1 MADQNEIQ
9 SAVLSY
15 LGDKKQETTQS
26 LRVSF
31 DTALGVNP
39 DQEAGLRK
47 TASVLNIPVD
57 SARAHPE
64 EVRRQATMLTTNF
77 DQIADQYPNTARFLA
92 KQENANIAHDDVSN
106 MSNTEKV
113 LGALKDLKGDAI
125 AGAYS
130 ASRGAAGV
138 FRAGFE
144 LAAPL
149 LDPLAGTILPENPL
163 RRVAAGFEAL
173 GQSADAGAKANRP
186 KSEGIISSG
195 INSGIESLSQNLLA
209 LPLAFVPGGQS
220 AYLSSMVAPVAG
232 NAYSDAR
239 EKGISPTE
247 SAVYGAS
254 QGLIE
259 YATEKLPV
267 QYLIKDL
274 KVGSPFYKVIAHQMA
289 SEIPGEQ
296 IATILQDLNEWAV
309 INPNKHFSD
318 YIAERPSAAAQTLI
332 ATVVGVGGQVTLA
345 KGAQKLTD
353 QFTGQSD
360 QVRRAE
366 QSAELL
372 TQLNTLATASKL
384 RTRDTDSFQ
393 TFLQSALE
401 DGEVDHVYIEPQ
413 VLMQTLAQAGIKM
426 EDFAQTSPLVSA
438 QLQES
443 LATNTDL
450 SIPIT
455 EFATQ
460 LAGQTYSQQ
469 LIQHLKTDPQGMS
482 QVEAQ
487 EFIKT
492 HGENLKTEV
501 ERILG
506 ESSQSQE
513 FKASRD
519 RVYQLVLD
527 NLNETNRF
535 TQQKNEID
543 ATLISAR
550 TAVRAAQLGITPE
563 DLFNKHLLKVT
574 ADTATGDQVLQQ
586 PGQSAFGKKYEQF
599 KGKAAQA
606 VAQLKKAKS
615 GEAIGVLNHPEIG
628 PIDLIW
634 GEEGDAKNDYAGGYG
649 LAKILAKHPELEN
662 KLQDILDGMTVKTK
676 GKNRIILESE
686 DHKSAISLNWKGQE
700 KKWLLSAY
708 EKGERGASGTTI
720 YAAKD
725 SQEGDSLPNAPE
737 DIVDRILSDFNKS
750 SYNQSNPVFYSG
762 LAKAV
767 LAAKQATAPAKDWLP
782 IINSLP
788 GVKKEEI
795 EWSGIKDYLTIQGKE
810 KLTKEQVAQFINE
823 NGVQLSEVML
833 GETAAINYDSKYAIP
848 EVMSVLENDQGNA
861 EDGAALALVN
871 DYAAYQALNEQFPE
885 LFDEENE
892 DNWQDIVIDDIFP
905 NKEAYT
911 PTKYGKWT
919 LPGGSNYRE
928 LLITLP
934 PKTSGKSI
942 VSFKSSEDTENF
954 LTDMSMSGYEDLE
967 YGRVND
973 GDTVEFNAAIP
984 SNIIQIIR
992 NNDGDILAGKEEAGS
1007 TFGSSHWE
1015 QQNILAHI
1023 RFNDRTDSEGN
1034 KVLFVEEIQSD
1045 WHQAGRK
1052 SGYIQ
1057 EITPFRE
1064 AYEKAAQASHDYF
1077 KEMYVAHGVFGKDS
1091 EKLKELDKLSDGAK
1105 SLVMET
1111 LLKEMS
1117 PEETS
1122 QYEKL
1127 FNQTKDTLNAYTKAK
1142 RAAVPDAPLK
1152 DTKAWTALAVKRI
1165 TRYAAENGY
1174 DKVAFV
1180 NGEQS
1185 AERYDLSKQVDQVSV
1200 DKNKDGTYLV
1210 HAKVT
1215 GSTGAITNSAKTEN
1229 DLSEIIGK
1237 ELAQKV
1243 VNDFAGD
1250 ESKSKVTY
1258 EGVDLKVGGEGMIN
1272 YYNKIVPQVVN
1283 DVLKKVGGGKIESIQ
1298 VQTKDSLRGDQKFT
1312 YKPVANYPS
1321 MHTEEGVTY
1330 TVDDQDGNE
1339 VANGFATMDEARE
1352 WAKSHDPMLKTEQ
1365 PGFALTPEIRSA
1377 VMSGQTLF
1385 QAQRGQIAFGSDL
1398 SKSPSIITLLK
1409 SADLSTF
1416 LHESGHFFF
1425 ESDINLAADLNRTA
1439 VEMGASFLTEGERQ
1453 LMSDVSKMLEWHGLQ
1468 GSLND
1473 QLNQWYTLSPEEK
1486 RSYHERTAESFERYL
1501 FEGKAPSI
1509 ELQRIFQAFRAWLM
1523 NVYKSIEDFV
1533 ARNPEAG
1540 KLDDSIRQ
1548 VFDRMLASSEQIQLA
1563 EQGRSMMPL
1572 FESADQAGMTTE
1584 EFAAY
1589 HALDLDASMQAL
1601 SALEAKGLKDMQWLH
1616 NARGKIIK
1624 KLQKQ
1629 NVARRAEVMMDARRE
1644 VLSQPIYKAWTFLT
1658 NRMDKDQKIVPD
1670 ALPKSDKDTVTP
1682 EVDSMFTAIA
1692 KLGGLKRDEI
1702 DTLMGLDPKMKSPM
1716 PAFGKYVFKRNGGES
1731 LDFMGEILAN
1741 YGYLTVDEHGKFDTR
1756 ELEDKID
1763 AELRGDPQ
1771 YAVGVD
1777 PRLLGQEGR
1786 AGEGLNLEELGAGRL
1801 DFGELVGL
1809 PVPREQINQ
1818 LEAMKMVAING
1829 IHPDLVAEQ
1838 FGISS
1843 GDELVQSILSMPN
1856 PKEAIANLTDQMM
1869 LERYG
1874 DITSPQ
1880 ALEQAAD
1887 VAIHNE
1893 ARAKFVAT
1901 ELNAL
1906 NKATGKPKV
1915 LTSAAKEFAKNM
1927 IDRLIIR
1934 NLKPSPY
1941 AASEVRAAKAAEKA
1955 LKEGKLE
1962 QAAADKRNQ
1971 IINTYATKAVY
1982 DAQDE
1987 VEKGLRYLTKFDN
2000 EGTRKALD
2008 VDYLDQIDAILERF
2022 DLRKGT
2028 TLKNIDKRKSLAAW
2042 ITQQEELGIEVDLP
2056 SKVKAEAYRQSYKDM
2071 TVEELR
2077 GLIESVKQI
2086 EHLGRLKEK
2095 LLTAQDNRKFS
2106 EIINQMVQSVEESSN
2121 NRHIDNRTRDTLG
2134 NKAVRLFKGFFA
2146 AHRKTASLARELD
2159 GYKESGPMWE
2169 YLIRSMNQAGDHEAT
2184 MRADA
2189 THRLSALLE
2198 PILKG
2203 GKFGGKGQ
2211 YFPTLKES
2219 LNRGEQIVIALNMGN
2234 AGNQQRL
2241 LDGRGWQIEQ
2251 LTPVMKNLTAADWNF
2266 VQNIWD
2272 FFESYRPMI
2281 AEKERRVMG
2290 KEPNW
2295 VEPQRLTVTTKEGT
2309 QLDLNGGYFPIV
2321 YDPRESGRAEQFADA
2336 EAAKQMMR
2344 GAFNAATTRRSFTKD
2359 RAEEVTGRPLIL
2371 TWDALFRGVND
2382 VIHDL
2387 TWHEWVI
2394 DANRI
2399 IKNESLDNAIR
2410 TGFGADVIAQFKSAI
2425 TDIAKGDSPDM
2436 DAMSK
2441 VLTPLRSGAAV
2452 AGLGFNL
2459 MNSMLQPLGL
2469 TQSMVRIGTR
2479 WVGLG
2484 IVEWA
2489 KSPIGLVKQVHEKS
2503 EFMRNRAR
2511 TLNREVNE
2519 VQSIVQGKGE
2529 IREKL
2534 DALMFAPM
2542 QSLQLVADMPTWWG
2556 AYQKALADPALMDVE
2571 NGVDEATAIARAD
2584 QAVIDS
2590 QGGGQ
2595 IKDLAKVQRGG
2606 NLQKLFTVF
2615 YGYFSAAYNLGVDQ
2629 TKKTNFKS
2637 PVEVM
2642 ALAWDFLLLYSVP
2655 SVLASLLKDALMPSG
2670 AGDDDWEKIARK
2682 LASEQI
2688 SYLMG
2693 LMVGLREATGAVQY
2707 ITGTKMFDTAYGG
2720 PAGLRFFQELD
2731 KLGKQIGQG
2740 DLDRAL
2746 ARSVINVGGIALHL
2760 PSAQINRTV
2769 DGVIALSEG
2778 KTENPLAVLFGY
2790 SKQ

>member
-39 DQEAGLRK
+39 DQEADLRK

-92 KQENANIAHDDVSN
+92 KQENANIAHDDVNNLST
-106 MSNTEKV
+106 TEKV
-113 LGALKDLKGDAI
+113 VSALKDLKGDAI

-130 ASRGAAGV
+130 ASRGAAGI
-138 FRAGFE
+138 FKAGFE
-144 LAAPL
+144 LAAPV
-149 LDPLAGTILPENPL
+149 LDPLAGTVLPENPL
-163 RRVAAGFEAL
+163 RRVAAGFDYL
-173 GQSADAGAKANRP
+173 GKSADNYAKANRP
-186 KSEGIISSG
+186 QSEGIISSG

-209 LPLAFVPGGQS
+209 LPLAFLPGGQS

-232 NAYSDAR
+232 NAYADAR

-296 IATILQDLNEWAV
+296 IATVLQDLNDWAV
-309 INPNKHFSD
+309 LNPDKPFAD

-366 QSAELL
+366 YSAELL
-372 TQLNTLATASKL
+372 NQLNTLATASKL
-384 RTRDTDSFQ
+384 RARDTDSFQ

-401 DGEVDHVYIEPQ
+401 DGEVDHVYIEPK
-413 VLMQTLAQAGIKM
+413 VLQQTLEQAGIKM
-426 EDFAQTSPLVSA
+426 EDFAKTSPLVSA

-487 EFIKT
+487 EFIKN
-492 HGENLKTEV
+492 HGTTLKSEV

-506 ESSQSQE
+506 ESDQTAE

-519 RVYQLVLD
+519 RVYQMVLD
-527 NLNETNRF
+527 NLNEANRF

-543 ATLISAR
+543 ATLIATR
-550 TAVRAAQLGITPE
+550 TAVRAAQLNITPE
-563 DLFNKHLLKVT
+563 ELFNKHLLKVT
-574 ADTATGDQVLQQ
+574 ADSVTGDNVLQQ
-586 PGQSAFGKKYEQF
+586 KGQGAFGQRFEQF
-599 KGKAAQA
+599 KGKPDEAIAH
-606 VAQLKKAKS
+606 LKEVKS
-615 GEAIGVLNHPEIG
+615 GEAIGALTHPELG

-634 GEEGDAKNDYAGGYG
+634 GEEGTGESNGYG
-649 LAKILAKHPELEN
+649 LAKLMKWHPEVVNDLPN
-662 KLQDILDGMTVKTK
+662 IVAGMKVIKK
-676 GKNRIILESE
+676 GNNRVLLES
-686 DHKSAISLNWKGQE
+686 DNHKGVISLNWHGATRQ
-700 KKWLLSAY
+700 WLLTSY
-708 EKGERGASGTTI
+708 EKRGATSTTI
-720 YAAKD
+720 DTTGSKV
-725 SQEGDSLPNAPE
+725 EGDTARSNNASE

-750 SYNQSNPVFYSG
+750 SYNQSESNNLVAIHNMDADNVRYVSSLGGIPAPSIGITNVDSQFKGFGSISLIGHKGLIDPANGVPVFSADAYSARFPRPIWKKVSTKAAEKLDDEVRSAYKLVDDKSFSNLWDELVNHPDRDKALYTFSNSSG
-762 LAKAV
+762 ARVAYLESKGESYTAPMVGKHIEFKWSNDPAFVEVFNRVAPKIDEMSYQDRDNSPEMKELKEAASQAVDRFIKNDKTYSEYVKELGAEYTRKMLTNTFGISGEWISGDSSIPLVVREKLAKDIKNKDQEEIDTRKAREELLKLVPEDDEGFIKFAKEKVADLFADPKIKVGNKQVDMTLDNIVDAMTSSSKVKGKENTMTFGGGKLSAAMSKQFQTLDEIKANRDKIVSSEKEKESIAELDKVLDDYRTLAIEFYGETNWRGEIDTWNGLDAAMKV
-767 LAAKQATAPAKDWLP
+767 LADAHKRGGGEKSIQAALRSNGFKDVSASVVSKARDAILAMRSATTDYFEAKPQRA
-782 IINSLP
+782 
-788 GVKKEEI
+788 
-795 EWSGIKDYLTIQGKE
+795 
-810 KLTKEQVAQFINE
+810 
-823 NGVQLSEVML
+823 VML
-833 GETAAINYDSKYAIP
+833 DEFR
-848 EVMSVLENDQGNA
+848 
-861 EDGAALALVN
+861 GAAV
-871 DYAAYQALNEQFPE
+871 P
-885 LFDEENE
+885 
-892 DNWQDIVIDDIFP
+892 
-905 NKEAYT
+905 
-911 PTKYGKWT
+911 
-919 LPGGSNYRE
+919 
-928 LLITLP
+928 
-934 PKTSGKSI
+934 
-942 VSFKSSEDTENF
+942 EDTPQDV
-954 LTDMSMSGYEDLE
+954 L
-967 YGRVND
+967 
-973 GDTVEFNAAIP
+973 
-984 SNIIQIIR
+984 
-992 NNDGDILAGKEEAGS
+992 DILKGAGLEVRTYKGED
-1007 TFGSSHWE
+1007 
-1015 QQNILAHI
+1015 QQKVVAADLA
-1023 RFNDRTDSEGN
+1023 
-1034 KVLFVEEIQSD
+1034 
-1045 WHQAGRK
+1045 
-1052 SGYIQ
+1052 
-1057 EITPFRE
+1057 
-1064 AYEKAAQASHDYF
+1064 
-1077 KEMYVAHGVFGKDS
+1077 
-1091 EKLKELDKLSDGAK
+1091 KELDA
-1105 SLVMET
+1105 
-1111 LLKEMS
+1111 
-1117 PEETS
+1117 
-1122 QYEKL
+1122 
-1127 FNQTKDTLNAYTKAK
+1127 
-1142 RAAVPDAPLK
+1142 
-1152 DTKAWTALAVKRI
+1152 
-1165 TRYAAENGY
+1165 
-1174 DKVAFV
+1174 
-1180 NGEQS
+1180 
-1185 AERYDLSKQVDQVSV
+1185 
-1200 DKNKDGTYLV
+1200 GT
-1210 HAKVT
+1210 
-1215 GSTGAITNSAKTEN
+1215 
-1229 DLSEIIGK
+1229 
-1237 ELAQKV
+1237 
-1243 VNDFAGD
+1243 GD
-1250 ESKSKVTY
+1250 V
-1258 EGVDLKVGGEGMIN
+1258 
-1272 YYNKIVPQVVN
+1272 
-1283 DVLKKVGGGKIESIQ
+1283 
-1298 VQTKDSLRGDQKFT
+1298 
-1312 YKPVANYPS
+1312 
-1321 MHTEEGVTY
+1321 
-1330 TVDDQDGNE
+1330 
-1339 VANGFATMDEARE
+1339 
-1352 WAKSHDPMLKTEQ
+1352 
-1365 PGFALTPEIRSA
+1365 
-1377 VMSGQTLF
+1377 LF
-1385 QAQRGQIAFGSDL
+1385 QAQRGQIAFGSDI

-1439 VEMGASFLTEGERQ
+1439 VEMGSSFLTEGERQ
-1453 LMSDVSKMLEWHGLQ
+1453 LMADVSKMLEWHGLQ
-1468 GSLND
+1468 GTLND

-1486 RSYHERTAESFERYL
+1486 RAYHERTAESFERYL

-1589 HALDLDASMQAL
+1589 HALDLDASMEAL
-1601 SALEAKGLKDMQWLH
+1601 SALEAKGLRDMQWLH
-1616 NARGKIIK
+1616 NARSKIIK

-1644 VLSQPIYKAWTFLT
+1644 VLSQPIYRAWTFLT

-1670 ALPKSDKDTVTP
+1670 ALPKSDKDSVTP

-1702 DTLMGLDPKMKSPM
+1702 DALMGLDPKMKSPM

-1763 AELRGDPQ
+1763 AELRGEPQ
-1771 YAVGVD
+1771 YAIGVD

-1818 LEAMKMVAING
+1818 LEAMKMVAMNG

-1843 GDELVQSILSMPN
+1843 GDELVKSLLSLPN

-1874 DITSPQ
+1874 DITSPES
-1880 ALEQAAD
+1880 LEKAAD

-1934 NLKPSPY
+1934 NLKPAPY

-1982 DAQDE
+1982 DAQEE
-1987 VEKGLRYLTKFDN
+1987 VEKGLRYLSKFDN

-2095 LLTAQDNRKFS
+2095 LLTAQDNRRFTD
-2106 EIINQMVQSVEESSN
+2106 IINQMVQSIDENAN
-2121 NRHIDNRTRDTLG
+2121 NRQIDNRTRDTIG

-2146 AHRKTASLARELD
+2146 AHRKTASLARDLD
-2159 GYKESGPMWE
+2159 GYNEKGPMWE
-2169 YLIRSMNQAGDHEAT
+2169 YLIRSMNKAGDHEAT

-2251 LTPVMKNLTAADWNF
+2251 LVPVMKNLTAADWNF

-2309 QLDLNGGYFPIV
+2309 QLDLRGGYFPIV
-2321 YDPRESGRAEQFADA
+2321 YDPRESGRAEQFDDA

-2399 IKNESLDNAIR
+2399 IKNESLDHAIR

-2479 WVGLG
+2479 WVALG
-2484 IVEWA
+2484 VAEWA

-2542 QSLQLVADMPTWWG
+2542 QSLQLVADIPTWWG
-2556 AYQKALADPALMDVE
+2556 AYQKALADPALMDAE
-2571 NGVDEATAIARAD
+2571 NGVDEQTAIARAD

-2670 AGDDDWEKIARK
+2670 AGDDDWETIARK

-2740 DLDRAL
+2740 ELDRAL
-2746 ARSVINVGGIALHL
+2746 ARSLVNVGGIALHL

-2790 SKQ
+2790 QKQ

>member
-149 LDPLAGTILPENPL
+149 LDPLTGTILPENPL

-309 INPNKHFSD
+309 INPNKPFSD

-353 QFTGQSD
+353 QFSGQSD

-384 RTRDTDSFQ
+384 RARDTDSFQ

-413 VLMQTLAQAGIKM
+413 VLMQTLEQAGIKM

-482 QVEAQ
+482 QIEAQ

-574 ADTATGDQVLQQ
+574 ADTVTGDQVLQQ
-586 PGQSAFGKKYEQF
+586 PGKSPFGQKFEQF

-606 VAQLKKAKS
+606 VAKLKQAKS
-615 GEAIGVLNHPEIG
+615 GEAIGALNHPEIG

-662 KLQDILDGMTVKTK
+662 KLQDILDSMTVKTK
-676 GKNRIILESE
+676 GKNRIILESK

-708 EKGERGASGTTI
+708 EKGEWGASGTTI

-725 SQEGDSLPNAPE
+725 SQEGGSLPNAPE
-737 DIVDRILSDFNKS
+737 DIVDRILSNFNKS
-750 SYNQSNPVFYSG
+750 SYNQGENNKNLVAIHNMDADNVRYVSGLGGIPAPSIGITDVDSQFTGFGGISLIGHKGLIDPANGVPVFSADAYSARFPRPIWKKVSTKVAEKLNDEMRSAYKLVDDKSFSNLWDELVNHPDRDKALYTFSNSNG
-762 LAKAV
+762 ARVAYLESKGESYTAPMKGKHIEFKWSNDPAFVEVFKRVEPKIDEMSYQDRDNSPEMKELKEAAIKAVDNFIQNDKNYSEYSKELGSEYTKKMLTNTFGISGEWISSDASIPLVVREKLAKDIKNSGQEEIDTSKAREELLKLVPEDDEGFIKYAKEKVADIFADPKIKVGNKQVDMTLDNIVEAMTSSSKVKGKENTMTFGGGKLSAAMSKQFQTLDEIKANRDKIVSSEKEKESIAETDKVLDDYRTLAVEFYGETNWRGEIDTWNGLDAAMKV
-767 LAAKQATAPAKDWLP
+767 LADAHKRGGGEKSIQAALRSNGFKDASASVVSKARGAILAMRAATTDYFEAKPQRA
-782 IINSLP
+782 
-788 GVKKEEI
+788 
-795 EWSGIKDYLTIQGKE
+795 
-810 KLTKEQVAQFINE
+810 
-823 NGVQLSEVML
+823 VML
-833 GETAAINYDSKYAIP
+833 
-848 EVMSVLENDQGNA
+848 
-861 EDGAALALVN
+861 
-871 DYAAYQALNEQFPE
+871 
-885 LFDEENE
+885 DE
-892 DNWQDIVIDDIFP
+892 
-905 NKEAYT
+905 
-911 PTKYGKWT
+911 
-919 LPGGSNYRE
+919 
-928 LLITLP
+928 
-934 PKTSGKSI
+934 
-942 VSFKSSEDTENF
+942 
-954 LTDMSMSGYEDLE
+954 
-967 YGRVND
+967 
-973 GDTVEFNAAIP
+973 
-984 SNIIQIIR
+984 
-992 NNDGDILAGKEEAGS
+992 
-1007 TFGSSHWE
+1007 
-1015 QQNILAHI
+1015 
-1023 RFNDRTDSEGN
+1023 
-1034 KVLFVEEIQSD
+1034 
-1045 WHQAGRK
+1045 
-1052 SGYIQ
+1052 
-1057 EITPFRE
+1057 FR
-1064 AYEKAAQASHDYF
+1064 
-1077 KEMYVAHGVFGKDS
+1077 G
-1091 EKLKELDKLSDGAK
+1091 
-1105 SLVMET
+1105 
-1111 LLKEMS
+1111 
-1117 PEETS
+1117 
-1122 QYEKL
+1122 
-1127 FNQTKDTLNAYTKAK
+1127 
-1142 RAAVPDAPLK
+1142 AAVPEDTPKDVIDILK
-1152 DTKAWTALAVKRI
+1152 GAGLEVRTYK
-1165 TRYAAENGY
+1165 
-1174 DKVAFV
+1174 
-1180 NGEQS
+1180 GE
-1185 AERYDLSKQVDQVSV
+1185 DQ
-1200 DKNKDGTYLV
+1200 
-1210 HAKVT
+1210 
-1215 GSTGAITNSAKTEN
+1215 
-1229 DLSEIIGK
+1229 
-1237 ELAQKV
+1237 QKV
-1243 VNDFAGD
+1243 VAAQLA
-1250 ESKSKVTY
+1250 K
-1258 EGVDLKVGGEGMIN
+1258 DL
-1272 YYNKIVPQVVN
+1272 
-1283 DVLKKVGGGKIESIQ
+1283 D
-1298 VQTKDSLRGDQKFT
+1298 QT
-1312 YKPVANYPS
+1312 
-1321 MHTEEGVTY
+1321 
-1330 TVDDQDGNE
+1330 DGN
-1339 VANGFATMDEARE
+1339 V
-1352 WAKSHDPMLKTEQ
+1352 
-1365 PGFALTPEIRSA
+1365 
-1377 VMSGQTLF
+1377 LF

-1584 EFAAY
+1584 EFSAY

-1716 PAFGKYVFKRNGGES
+1716 PAFGKYVFKRSGGES

-1786 AGEGLNLEELGAGRL
+1786 AGEGLNLEELGSGRL

-1874 DITSPQ
+1874 DITSPE
-1880 ALEQAAD
+1880 ALQQAAD

-2121 NRHIDNRTRDTLG
+2121 NRHIDNRTRDTIG

-2399 IKNESLDNAIR
+2399 IKNESLDSAIR

-2556 AYQKALADPALMDVE
+2556 AYQKALADPALMDAE

>member
-57 SARAHPE
+57 AAREHPE
-64 EVRRQATMLTTNF
+64 EVRRQATMLTTDF
-77 DQIADQYPNTARFLA
+77 DNIANQYPNTARFLA
-92 KQENANIAHDDVSN
+92 KQENANIAHDDVPN

-113 LGALKDLKGDAI
+113 LGALNDLKGDAI

-130 ASRGAAGV
+130 ASRGAAGI

-144 LAAPL
+144 LAAPV
-149 LDPLAGTILPENPL
+149 LDPLTGTILPENPL
-163 RRVAAGFEAL
+163 RRVAAGFDAL

-309 INPNKHFSD
+309 INPDKPFSD

-366 QSAELL
+366 YSADLL
-372 TQLNTLATASKL
+372 NQLNTLATASKL

-413 VLMQTLAQAGIKM
+413 VLMQTLEQAGIKM

-482 QVEAQ
+482 QIEAQ

-574 ADTATGDQVLQQ
+574 ADTVAGDQVLQQ

-606 VAQLKKAKS
+606 VAHLKQAKS
-615 GEAIGVLNHPEIG
+615 GEAIGALNHPEIG

-676 GKNRIILESE
+676 GKNRIILESK

-823 NGVQLSEVML
+823 NGVQLNEKLLGDSRSE
-833 GETAAINYDSKYAIP
+833 GERAQAAIAQYAESRGYTFDDRGP
-848 EVMSVLENDQGNA
+848 
-861 EDGAALALVN
+861 DGYSYL
-871 DYAAYQALNEQFPE
+871 
-885 LFDEENE
+885 
-892 DNWQDIVIDDIFP
+892 IDDETGDTIAEGEAQHIAMDLGLRLE
-905 NKEAYT
+905 KEGI
-911 PTKYGKWT
+911 TKYGKWT
-919 LPGGSNYRE
+919 LPGGENYKE

-934 PKTSGKSI
+934 EQGGVTYTNENVTAIEPQKALTLEEEAEYKSLMSKDI
-942 VSFKSSEDTENF
+942 FEM
-954 LTDMSMSGYEDLE
+954 TDAEVKRMGDLGSI
-967 YGRVND
+967 YTKIASDPDRFWY
-973 GDTVEFNAAIP
+973 FNAPEQVFQIP
-984 SNIIQIIR
+984 KSKYKTEAEAKAYILREKQPEADPKSNY
-992 NNDGDILAGKEEAGS
+992 K
-1007 TFGSSHWE
+1007 SSHWDDL
-1015 QQNILAHI
+1015 NVLAHI

-1052 SGYIQ
+1052 KGYRGDMSID
-1057 EITPFRE
+1057 
-1064 AYEKAAQASHDYF
+1064 QARQ
-1077 KEMYVAHGVFGKDS
+1077 KM
-1091 EKLKELDKLSDGAK
+1091 LDNGY
-1105 SLVMET
+1105 
-1111 LLKEMS
+1111 S
-1117 PEETS
+1117 PESVANSSDEDIVKMMT
-1122 QYEKL
+1122 QYG
-1127 FNQTKDTLNAYTKAK
+1127 
-1142 RAAVPDAPLK
+1142 VPNAPLK

-1174 DKVAFV
+1174 DNVAFV
-1180 NGEQS
+1180 NGEQ
-1185 AERYDLSKQVDQVSV
+1185 AADRFDLSKQINSLDIERDVDPSGAVKNFKLTAYDQDANQVI
-1200 DKNKDGTYLV
+1200 NKTLFNL
-1210 HAKVT
+1210 
-1215 GSTGAITNSAKTEN
+1215 I
-1229 DLSEIIGK
+1229 DLEDHVGK
-1237 ELAQKV
+1237 SLAEKIKD
-1243 VNDFAGD
+1243 DFANNREHFHSYSGL
-1250 ESKSKVTY
+1250 
-1258 EGVDLKVGGEGMIN
+1258 DLKVGGEGMEGF
-1272 YYNKIVPQVVN
+1272 YDKILPKVVN
-1283 DVLKKVGGGKIESIQ
+1283 DVLKKVGGGKIEPIQ
-1298 VQTKDSLRGDQKFT
+1298 VQTKDSLRGDQQFT
-1312 YKPVANYPS
+1312 YMPVTSLPS
-1321 MHTEEGVTY
+1321 AYTEDGATY
-1330 TVDDQDGNE
+1330 SVQDQDGNE
-1339 VANGFATMDEARE
+1339 VATGFKDADEARN
-1352 WAKSHDPMLKTEQ
+1352 WAKAHDPMLQ
-1365 PGFALTPEIRSA
+1365 SDQLGFTLTPEIREA

-1453 LMSDVSKMLEWHGLQ
+1453 LMNDVSKMLEWHGLQ

-1809 PVPREQINQ
+1809 PLPREQINQ

-1874 DITSPQ
+1874 DITSPE
-1880 ALEQAAD
+1880 ALQQAAD

-1906 NKATGKPKV
+1906 NKVTGKPKV

-2121 NRHIDNRTRDTLG
+2121 NRHIDNRTRDTIG

-2251 LTPVMKNLTAADWNF
+2251 LTPVMKSLTAADWNF

-2309 QLDLNGGYFPIV
+2309 QLDLKGGYFPIV

-2556 AYQKALADPALMDVE
+2556 AYQKALADPALMDAE

>member
-57 SARAHPE
+57 AARAHPE
-64 EVRRQATMLTTNF
+64 EVRRQATMLTTDF
-77 DQIADQYPNTARFLA
+77 DNIANQYPNTARFLA
-92 KQENANIAHDDVSN
+92 KQENANIAHDDVPN

-113 LGALKDLKGDAI
+113 LGALNDLKGDAI

-130 ASRGAAGV
+130 ASRGAAGI

-144 LAAPL
+144 LAAPV

-163 RRVAAGFEAL
+163 RRVAAGFEEL

-309 INPNKHFSD
+309 INPNKPFSD

-366 QSAELL
+366 HSAELL

-384 RTRDTDSFQ
+384 RARDTDSFQ

-413 VLMQTLAQAGIKM
+413 VLMQTLEQAGIKM
-426 EDFAQTSPLVSA
+426 EDFAKTSPLVSS

-492 HGENLKTEV
+492 HGENLKNEV

-574 ADTATGDQVLQQ
+574 ADTVAGDQVLQQ

-606 VAQLKKAKS
+606 VAHLKQAKS
-615 GEAIGVLNHPEIG
+615 GEAIGALNHPEIG

-662 KLQDILDGMTVKTK
+662 KLQDILDGMTVKNK
-676 GKNRIILESE
+676 GKNRIILESK

-823 NGVQLSEVML
+823 NGVQLNEKLLGDSRSES
-833 GETAAINYDSKYAIP
+833 ERAQAAIAQYAESRGYTFDDRGP
-848 EVMSVLENDQGNA
+848 EGYSYL
-861 EDGAALALVN
+861 
-871 DYAAYQALNEQFPE
+871 
-885 LFDEENE
+885 
-892 DNWQDIVIDDIFP
+892 IDDETGDTIAEGEAQHIAMDLGLRLE
-905 NKEAYT
+905 KEGI
-911 PTKYGKWT
+911 TKYGKWT
-919 LPGGSNYRE
+919 LPGGENYKE

-934 PKTSGKSI
+934 EQGGVTYTNENVTAIEPQKALTSEEEAEYKTLMSKDIFEMTDAEVKRMGDLGSI
-942 VSFKSSEDTENF
+942 YTKIASDPDRFW
-954 LTDMSMSGYEDLE
+954 Y
-967 YGRVND
+967 
-973 GDTVEFNAAIP
+973 FNAPEQVFQIP
-984 SNIIQIIR
+984 KSKYKTEAEAKAYILREKQPEADPKSNY
-992 NNDGDILAGKEEAGS
+992 K
-1007 TFGSSHWE
+1007 SSHWDDL
-1015 QQNILAHI
+1015 NVLAHI

-1052 SGYIQ
+1052 KGYRGDMSI
-1057 EITPFRE
+1057 E
-1064 AYEKAAQASHDYF
+1064 QARQ
-1077 KEMYVAHGVFGKDS
+1077 KM
-1091 EKLKELDKLSDGAK
+1091 LDNGY
-1105 SLVMET
+1105 
-1111 LLKEMS
+1111 S
-1117 PEETS
+1117 PESVANSSDEDIVKMMT
-1122 QYEKL
+1122 QYG
-1127 FNQTKDTLNAYTKAK
+1127 
-1142 RAAVPDAPLK
+1142 VPNAPLK

-1180 NGEQS
+1180 NGEQ
-1185 AERYDLSKQVDQVSV
+1185 AADRFDLSKEINNLDIERDVDDSGAVKSFKLTAYDQEANQVI
-1200 DKNKDGTYLV
+1200 NKTLFNL
-1210 HAKVT
+1210 
-1215 GSTGAITNSAKTEN
+1215 I
-1229 DLSEIIGK
+1229 DLEDHVGK
-1237 ELAQKV
+1237 DLASKIKD
-1243 VNDFAGD
+1243 DFANNREHFHSYSGL
-1250 ESKSKVTY
+1250 
-1258 EGVDLKVGGEGMIN
+1258 DLKVGGEGMEGF
-1272 YYNKIVPQVVN
+1272 YDKILPKVVN
-1283 DVLKKVGGGKIESIQ
+1283 DVLKKVGGGKIEPIEI
-1298 VQTKDSLRGDQKFT
+1298 G
-1312 YKPVANYPS
+1312 
-1321 MHTEEGVTY
+1321 TEKKVTY
-1330 TVDDQDGNE
+1330 DQIQAAEKRRD
-1339 VANGFATMDEARE
+1339 FDEAGRLTHIME
-1352 WAKSHDPMLKTEQ
+1352 RQELGNGDESIRGEMESLTQ
-1365 PGFALTPEIRSA
+1365 PGFVLTPEIRSA

-1425 ESDINLAADLNRTA
+1425 ESDINLAAELNRTA
-1439 VEMGASFLTEGERQ
+1439 VEMGTSFLTEGERQ
-1453 LMSDVSKMLEWHGLQ
+1453 LMGDVSKMLEWHGLQ

-1644 VLSQPIYKAWTFLT
+1644 VLSQPIYKAWTFLS

-1874 DITSPQ
+1874 DITSPE
-1880 ALEQAAD
+1880 ALQQAAD

-2121 NRHIDNRTRDTLG
+2121 NRQIDNRTRDTLG

-2281 AEKERRVMG
+2281 ADKERRVMG

-2556 AYQKALADPALMDVE
+2556 AYQKALADPALMDAE

>member
-47 TASVLNIPVD
+47 TASILNIPVD
-57 SARAHPE
+57 AARAHPE
-64 EVRRQATMLTTNF
+64 DVRRQATMLTTNF

-92 KQENANIAHDDVSN
+92 KQENANIAHDDVPN

-113 LGALKDLKGDAI
+113 LGALKDLKGNAI

-130 ASRGAAGV
+130 ASRGAAGI

-144 LAAPL
+144 LAAPV

-309 INPNKHFSD
+309 INPNKPFAD

-506 ESSQSQE
+506 DSSQSQE

-574 ADTATGDQVLQQ
+574 ADTVAGDQVLQQ

-606 VAQLKKAKS
+606 VAHLKQAKS
-615 GEAIGVLNHPEIG
+615 GEAIGALNHPDIG

-634 GEEGDAKNDYAGGYG
+634 GEEGDAQNDYAGGYG

-662 KLQDILDGMTVKTK
+662 KLQDILDGMTIKNK
-676 GKNRIILESE
+676 GKNRIILESK

-725 SQEGDSLPNAPE
+725 SQEGGSLPNAPE

-823 NGVQLSEVML
+823 NGVQLNEKLLGDSRSE
-833 GETAAINYDSKYAIP
+833 GERAQAAIAQYAESRGYTFDDRGP
-848 EVMSVLENDQGNA
+848 
-861 EDGAALALVN
+861 DGYSYL
-871 DYAAYQALNEQFPE
+871 
-885 LFDEENE
+885 
-892 DNWQDIVIDDIFP
+892 IDDETGDTIAEGEAQHIAMDLGLRLE
-905 NKEAYT
+905 KEGI
-911 PTKYGKWT
+911 TKYGKWT
-919 LPGGSNYRE
+919 LPGGENYKE

-934 PKTSGKSI
+934 EQGGVTYTNENVTAIEPQKALTPEEEAEYKTLMSKDIFEMTDAEVKRMGDLGSI
-942 VSFKSSEDTENF
+942 YTKIASDPDRFW
-954 LTDMSMSGYEDLE
+954 Y
-967 YGRVND
+967 
-973 GDTVEFNAAIP
+973 FNAPEQVFQIP
-984 SNIIQIIR
+984 KSKYKTEAEAKAYILREKQPEADPKSNY
-992 NNDGDILAGKEEAGS
+992 K
-1007 TFGSSHWE
+1007 SSHWDDL
-1015 QQNILAHI
+1015 NVLAHI

-1052 SGYIQ
+1052 KGYRGGSVELDAKYKWDESAQTTLNIAEDHQAWIAKDGSGNIVGYYISK
-1057 EITPFRE
+1057 E
-1064 AYEKAAQASHDYF
+1064 AAQEALSNRASS
-1077 KEMYVAHGVFGKDS
+1077 GS
-1091 EKLKELDKLSDGAK
+1091 
-1105 SLVMET
+1105 
-1111 LLKEMS
+1111 
-1117 PEETS
+1117 
-1122 QYEKL
+1122 
-1127 FNQTKDTLNAYTKAK
+1127 
-1142 RAAVPDAPLK
+1142 VPNAPLK
-1152 DTKAWTALAVKRI
+1152 DTKAWAALAIKRI
-1165 TRYAAENGY
+1165 TRYAAEHGY

-1180 NGEQS
+1180 NGEQ
-1185 AERYDLSKQVDQVSV
+1185 AADRFDLSKQINSLDIERDVDPSGAVKNFKLTAYDQEANQVI
-1200 DKNKDGTYLV
+1200 NKTLFNL
-1210 HAKVT
+1210 
-1215 GSTGAITNSAKTEN
+1215 I
-1229 DLSEIIGK
+1229 DLEDHVGK
-1237 ELAQKV
+1237 SLAEKIKD
-1243 VNDFAGD
+1243 DFANNREHFHSYSGL
-1250 ESKSKVTY
+1250 
-1258 EGVDLKVGGEGMIN
+1258 DLKVGGEGMEGF
-1272 YYNKIVPQVVN
+1272 YDKILPQVVN
-1283 DVLKKVGGGKIESIQ
+1283 DVLKKVGGGKIEPMEI
-1298 VQTKDSLRGDQKFT
+1298 G
-1312 YKPVANYPS
+1312 
-1321 MHTEEGVTY
+1321 TEKKVTY
-1330 TVDDQDGNE
+1330 DQIQEAEKRRD
-1339 VANGFATMDEARE
+1339 FDEAERLTHIME
-1352 WAKSHDPMLKTEQ
+1352 RQELGNGDESIRGEMESLTQ

-1874 DITSPQ
+1874 DITSPE

-1982 DAQDE
+1982 DAQEE

-2028 TLKNIDKRKSLAAW
+2028 TLKNIDKRKSLASW

-2121 NRHIDNRTRDTLG
+2121 NRHIDNRTRDTIG

-2452 AGLGFNL
+2452 AGIGFNL

-2556 AYQKALADPALMDVE
+2556 AYQKALSDPALMDAE

>member
-1 MADQNEIQ
+1 MVMADVDNAIDSYFGQQ
-9 SAVLSY
+9 RQQTVDGLKLS
-15 LGDKKQETTQS
+15 
-26 LRVSF
+26 VSN
-31 DTALGVNP
+31 ALTVNP
-39 DQEAGLRK
+39 DQEAEARRV
-47 TASVLNIPVD
+47 ASTLKIPVD
-57 SARAHPE
+57 AVRDNLPE
-64 EVRRQATMLTTNF
+64 AQQQIQMQQTDFGML
-77 DQIADQYPNTARFLA
+77 ADRFPKTSTYLSN
-92 KQENANIAHDDVSN
+92 QQNANIAHDDV
-106 MSNTEKV
+106 
-113 LGALKDLKGDAI
+113 
-125 AGAYS
+125 
-130 ASRGAAGV
+130 
-138 FRAGFE
+138 
-144 LAAPL
+144 
-149 LDPLAGTILPENPL
+149 
-163 RRVAAGFEAL
+163 
-173 GQSADAGAKANRP
+173 ANL
-186 KSEGIISSG
+186 SS
-195 INSGIESLSQNLLA
+195 IESLFNSETPRLKQMKPALEQIGGFVKNTGSAILSGAPAFNEGAWGLLRA
-209 LPLAFVPGGQS
+209 GSEFLPDAVGKPLTEFSAGMGQKSRSIKNDLMAKPDSLLEQSWYSGMQSLGLNVLQLPLGITGKMAPILTSMGLTTGGQ
-220 AYLSSMVAPVAG
+220 AYG
-232 NAYSDAR
+232 EAR
-239 EKGISPTE
+239 DKGVDKST
-247 SAVYGAS
+247 ALVYGTS
-254 QGLIE
+254 QGVIE
-259 YATEKLPV
+259 AGTEMIGMPALFS
-267 QYLIKDL
+267 LL
-274 KVGSPFYKVIAHQMA
+274 KPGHFGTKALEYFLKEQG
-289 SEIPGEQ
+289 GEQ
-296 IATILQDLNEWAV
+296 IATALQDLNDWA
-309 INPNKHFSD
+309 ILPENKDKSVSD
-318 YIAERPSAAAQTLI
+318 YLSDRPSAAIQTAL
-332 ATVVGVGGQVTLA
+332 ATTFGGGGQVALIKGIQLA
-345 KGAQKLTD
+345 TARGDAQ
-353 QFTGQSD
+353 
-360 QVRRAE
+360 VE
-366 QSAELL
+366 QADNAAELL
-372 TQLNTLATASKL
+372 TQLNTLATASKV
-384 RTRDTDSFQ
+384 RARDAESFQ

-401 DGEVDHVYIEPQ
+401 DGPVDHIYIEPKA
-413 VLMQTLAQAGIKM
+413 LAQTLDQAGISLAEFTK
-426 EDFAQTSPLVSA
+426 TSPLVSA

-450 SIPIT
+450 SIPIA
-455 EFATQ
+455 EFATH

-469 LIQHLKTDPQGMS
+469 LIEHLKTDPQGMS
-482 QVEAQ
+482 RAEAQ

-492 HGENLKTEV
+492 QGEVLQAEV
-501 ERILG
+501 ERVLG
-506 ESSQSQE
+506 KSYQDQS
-513 FKASRD
+513 FNDSRD
-519 RVYQLVLD
+519 RVYQAVLD

-535 TQQKNEID
+535 TAQKNEID
-543 ATLISAR
+543 ATLIATR
-550 TAVRAAQLGITPE
+550 TAVRAAQLRMTPE
-563 DLFNKHLLKVT
+563 ELFNKHLLKVAGDGFEST
-574 ADTATGDQVLQQ
+574 TGDVVLNQKHHVVLDTAFLKTEDQ
-586 PGQSAFGKKYEQF
+586 STKSIK
-599 KGKAAQA
+599 KAAA
-606 VAQLKKAKS
+606 
-615 GEAIGVLNHPEIG
+615 
-628 PIDLIW
+628 
-634 GEEGDAKNDYAGGYG
+634 DYAKKNFANSIVKNESDG
-649 LAKILAKHPELEN
+649 
-662 KLQDILDGMTVKTK
+662 QDI
-676 GKNRIILESE
+676 IISKQGIK
-686 DHKSAISLNWKGQE
+686 H
-700 KKWLLSAY
+700 
-708 EKGERGASGTTI
+708 GASGTGSKLSALALSALDQVISRAKYTHSEPDDKNRNTI
-720 YAAKD
+720 KEVRFYETTVNLGDEKAKLKIVVRVAND
-725 SQEGDSLPNAPE
+725 GNRYYDHYEIENPAGQSGKLTFKQDSLQPFTGLLSDE
-737 DIVDRILSDFNKS
+737 DIASLKRLEPKS
-750 SYNQSNPVFYSG
+750 NTYNQSNPIFYSG
-762 LAKAV
+762 LARAV
-767 LAAKQATAPAKDWLP
+767 MSAKQVTAPAKDWLP

-795 EWSGIKDYLTIQGKE
+795 EWSGIKDYLELKGKE

-823 NGVQLSEVML
+823 NGVQLSEVEL
-833 GETAAINYDSKYAIP
+833 GNIPLSKITEEFHKQGYDIEDDRQTYAVYFTNPEGEEVTWEELPESLQKLANQYGNDQTKYSKY
-848 EVMSVLENDQGNA
+848 
-861 EDGAALALVN
+861 
-871 DYAAYQALNEQFPE
+871 
-885 LFDEENE
+885 
-892 DNWQDIVIDDIFP
+892 
-905 NKEAYT
+905 
-911 PTKYGKWT
+911 T
-919 LPGGSNYRE
+919 LPGGENYKE
-928 LLITLP
+928 LLITLSP
-934 PKTSGKSI
+934 PAPMPQPKYQTVYEKYINGEKVAEGLKSTADRWIADDPNVDVREVERKAPVSYDKTPK
-942 VSFKSSEDTENF
+942 VD
-954 LTDMSMSGYEDLE
+954 GY
-967 YGRVND
+967 
-973 GDTVEFNAAIP
+973 
-984 SNIIQIIR
+984 
-992 NNDGDILAGKEEAGS
+992 K
-1007 TFGSSHWE
+1007 SSHWD
-1015 QQNILAHI
+1015 QQNVLAHI
-1023 RFNDRTDSEGN
+1023 RFNDRTDSDGN

-1052 SGYIQ
+1052 RGYM
-1057 EITPFRE
+1057 P
-1064 AYEKAAQASHDYF
+1064 
-1077 KEMYVAHGVFGKDS
+1077 KDA
-1091 EKLKELDKLSDGAK
+1091 EKLEARRKEIESIGVNATQEQKQEWADIMNKLR
-1105 SLVMET
+1105 
-1111 LLKEMS
+1111 
-1117 PEETS
+1117 P
-1122 QYEKL
+1122 
-1127 FNQTKDTLNAYTKAK
+1127 DTRDTESNTTGYHG
-1142 RAAVPDAPLK
+1142 VPDAPLK
-1152 DTKAWTALAVKRI
+1152 DTKAWTGLAIKRI
-1165 TRYAAENGY
+1165 ARYAAENGY

-1185 AERYDLSKQVDQVSV
+1185 ASRYDLSKHI
-1200 DKNKDGTYLV
+1200 DKLEYTEGGALYAWDINGNEVIRKKMPESEVEDHVGKDL
-1210 HAKVT
+1210 AKKLLDSEKGKYNSRT
-1215 GSTGAITNSAKTEN
+1215 LEGA
-1229 DLSEIIGK
+1229 
-1237 ELAQKV
+1237 
-1243 VNDFAGD
+1243 
-1250 ESKSKVTY
+1250 
-1258 EGVDLKVGGEGMIN
+1258 DLKVGGEGMVN
-1272 YYNKIVPQVVN
+1272 YYDKIVPQVVN
-1283 DVLKKVGGGKIESIQ
+1283 EVLKKTGGGKIAPIEIGSEKKVTYDQIQTAERRRDFDEAERLTYTMERQELGHGDESIHGEMESITQ
-1298 VQTKDSLRGDQKFT
+1298 LGFT
-1312 YKPVANYPS
+1312 V
-1321 MHTEEGVTY
+1321 
-1330 TVDDQDGNE
+1330 
-1339 VANGFATMDEARE
+1339 
-1352 WAKSHDPMLKTEQ
+1352 
-1365 PGFALTPEIRSA
+1365 TPEIRQA

-1385 QAQRGQIAFGSDL
+1385 QAHRGQIAFGSDI

-1425 ESDINLAADLNRTA
+1425 ESDINLAADLSRTA
-1439 VEMGASFLTEGERQ
+1439 NEMGASFLTEGERQ
-1453 LMSDVSKMLEWHGLQ
+1453 LMGDVSKMLEWHGLQ
-1468 GSLND
+1468 GTLND
-1473 QLNQWYTLSPEEK
+1473 QLNQWYTLSTEEK

-1548 VFDRMLASSEQIQLA
+1548 VFDRMLASTEQIQLA

-1589 HALDLDASMQAL
+1589 HALDLDASMEAV
-1601 SALEAKGLKDMQWLH
+1601 SSLEAKGLKDMQWMH

-1644 VLSQPIYKAWTFLT
+1644 VLSQPIYRAWTFLT

-1670 ALPKSDKDTVTP
+1670 ELPKSDKDSVTP

-1702 DTLMGLDPKMKSPM
+1702 DALMGLDPKMKSPM

-1756 ELEDKID
+1756 ELEDKLD
-1763 AELRGDPQ
+1763 AELRGEPQ
-1771 YAVGVD
+1771 YAIGVD

-1786 AGEGLNLEELGAGRL
+1786 AGEGLNLEEIGAGRL

-1818 LEAMKMVAING
+1818 LEAMKMVAMNG

-1843 GDELVQSILSMPN
+1843 GDELVQSFLTLPN

-1874 DITSPQ
+1874 DITSPE
-1880 ALEQAAD
+1880 ALEKAAD
-1887 VAIHNE
+1887 MAIHNE

-1915 LTSAAKEFAKNM
+1915 LISAAKEFAKNM

-1934 NLKPSPY
+1934 NLKPAPY

-1982 DAQDE
+1982 DAQEE
-1987 VEKGLRYLTKFDN
+1987 VEKGLRYLAKFDN

-2056 SKVKAEAYRQSYKDM
+2056 NKVKAEAYRQSYKDM
-2071 TVEELR
+2071 SVEELR
-2077 GLIESVKQI
+2077 GLIDSIKQI

-2095 LLTAQDNRKFS
+2095 LLTAQDKRRFS
-2106 EIINQMVQSVEESSN
+2106 DIINQMVQSVEESSHH
-2121 NRHIDNRTRDTLG
+2121 RQIDNRTRDTLG
-2134 NKAVRLFKGFFA
+2134 NRATRLFKGFFA

-2159 GYKESGPMWE
+2159 GYKENGPMWE
-2169 YLIRSMNQAGDHEAT
+2169 YLIRGMNKAGDHEAT

-2189 THRLSALLE
+2189 THRLSTLLD

-2203 GKFGGKGQ
+2203 GKFGGKGKS
-2211 YFPTLKES
+2211 FPTINGS

-2234 AGNQQRL
+2234 AGNMQRL

-2251 LTPVMKNLTAADWNF
+2251 LVPVMNNLTSADWNF

-2272 FFESYRPMI
+2272 FFESYRPLI

-2295 VEPQRLTVTTKEGT
+2295 IEPQRLTVTTKEGE
-2309 QLDLNGGYFPIV
+2309 QIDLRGGYFPIV
-2321 YDPRESGRAEQFADA
+2321 YDPRQSGRAEQFADA

-2399 IKNESLDNAIR
+2399 IKNESLDHAIR

-2425 TDIAKGDSPDM
+2425 ADIAKGDSPDM
-2436 DAMSK
+2436 DTLSK

-2459 MNSMLQPLGL
+2459 MNAMIQPLGL

-2479 WVGLG
+2479 WVALG
-2484 IVEWA
+2484 VAEWA

-2556 AYQKALADPALMDVE
+2556 AYQKALADPALIDAE

-2584 QAVIDS
+2584 QAVLDS

-2595 IKDLAKVQRGG
+2595 IKDLARVQRGG
-2606 NLQKLFTVF
+2606 NIQKLFTLF
-2615 YGYFSAAYNLGVDQ
+2615 YGYFSAAYNLGVDR
-2629 TKKTNFKS
+2629 TKQTNFKS
-2637 PVEVM
+2637 PIEVM
-2642 ALAWDFLLLYSVP
+2642 GLAWDFLLLYSVP
-2655 SVLASLLKDALMPSG
+2655 SVLSTLLVEAFTPSG
-2670 AGDDDWEKIARK
+2670 DDGDDWEKIAKK
-2682 LASEQI
+2682 LAANQV

-2693 LMVGLREATGAVQY
+2693 LMIGLREATGTVQY
-2707 ITGTKMFDTAYGG
+2707 LTGTKMFDTAYGG

-2740 DLDRAL
+2740 ELDRAL
-2746 ARSVINVGGIALHL
+2746 ARSLINVGGIALHL

-2769 DGVIALSEG
+2769 DGVIAISEG
-2778 KTENPLAVLFGY
+2778 ETQNPGAILFGF
-2790 SKQ
+2790 QR

>member
-39 DQEAGLRK
+39 DQEADLRK

-92 KQENANIAHDDVSN
+92 KQENANIAHDDVNNLST
-106 MSNTEKV
+106 TEKV
-113 LGALKDLKGDAI
+113 VSALKDLKGDAI

-130 ASRGAAGV
+130 ASRGAAGI
-138 FRAGFE
+138 FKAGFE
-144 LAAPL
+144 LAAPV
-149 LDPLAGTILPENPL
+149 LDPLAGTVLPENPL
-163 RRVAAGFEAL
+163 RRVAAGFDAL
-173 GQSADAGAKANRP
+173 GKSADAGAKANRP

-296 IATILQDLNEWAV
+296 IATVLQDLNDWAV
-309 INPNKHFSD
+309 LNPDKPFAD

-366 QSAELL
+366 YSAELL
-372 TQLNTLATASKL
+372 NQLNTLATASKL
-384 RTRDTDSFQ
+384 RARDTDSFQ

-401 DGEVDHVYIEPQ
+401 DGEVDHVYIEPK
-413 VLMQTLAQAGIKM
+413 VLQQTLEQAGIKM
-426 EDFAQTSPLVSA
+426 EDFAKTSPLVSA

-574 ADTATGDQVLQQ
+574 ADTVAGDQVLQQ

-606 VAQLKKAKS
+606 VAKLKQAKS
-615 GEAIGVLNHPEIG
+615 GEAIGALNHPDIG

-676 GKNRIILESE
+676 GKNRIILESK

-708 EKGERGASGTTI
+708 DKGERGASGTTI

-725 SQEGDSLPNAPE
+725 SQEGGSLPNAPE

-750 SYNQSNPVFYSG
+750 SYNQSGLKQTETQEFKKWSHDLPVIEMGESHDFKAGDGVVVQVLHGTTGDFDTFDQSKANIESDLGGGFYFTNTEDDVGTNYAGLGPDLTAKVQLLAERIASDTDREYDDPAVVKEAQEQFMQHEGMTMPVFVRFDNPVVLGGSNPTFLTYSSTYDEEYDDYSEPEGTLVDVMDALEKVANRSEYDSADAREAISAIYERAMDYEGLSAEDLIKIASESEG
-762 LAKAV
+762 LAY
-767 LAAKQATAPAKDWLP
+767 ATD
-782 IINSLP
+782 
-788 GVKKEEI
+788 
-795 EWSGIKDYLTIQGKE
+795 
-810 KLTKEQVAQFINE
+810 E
-823 NGVQLSEVML
+823 NGVM
-833 GETAAINYDSKYAIP
+833 A
-848 EVMSVLENDQGNA
+848 
-861 EDGAALALVN
+861 
-871 DYAAYQALNEQFPE
+871 
-885 LFDEENE
+885 
-892 DNWQDIVIDDIFP
+892 
-905 NKEAYT
+905 NKEIIRLAFEMAGFDGFIDQT
-911 PTKYGKWT
+911 VNEKFGDARRT
-919 LPGGSNYRE
+919 
-928 LLITLP
+928 
-934 PKTSGKSI
+934 GKSMEGVNADTVHFI
-942 VSFKSSEDTENF
+942 AFEPTQIKSSIGNNGQFNEN
-954 LTDMSMSGYEDLE
+954 
-967 YGRVND
+967 N
-973 GDTVEFNAAIP
+973 P
-984 SNIIQIIR
+984 S
-992 NNDGDILAGKEEAGS
+992 IL
-1007 TFGSSHWE
+1007 
-1015 QQNILAHI
+1015 N
-1023 RFNDRTDSEGN
+1023 
-1034 KVLFVEEIQSD
+1034 
-1045 WHQAGRK
+1045 
-1052 SGYIQ
+1052 
-1057 EITPFRE
+1057 
-1064 AYEKAAQASHDYF
+1064 
-1077 KEMYVAHGVFGKDS
+1077 
-1091 EKLKELDKLSDGAK
+1091 
-1105 SLVMET
+1105 
-1111 LLKEMS
+1111 
-1117 PEETS
+1117 
-1122 QYEKL
+1122 
-1127 FNQTKDTLNAYTKAK
+1127 
-1142 RAAVPDAPLK
+1142 
-1152 DTKAWTALAVKRI
+1152 
-1165 TRYAAENGY
+1165 
-1174 DKVAFV
+1174 
-1180 NGEQS
+1180 
-1185 AERYDLSKQVDQVSV
+1185 
-1200 DKNKDGTYLV
+1200 
-1210 HAKVT
+1210 
-1215 GSTGAITNSAKTEN
+1215 
-1229 DLSEIIGK
+1229 
-1237 ELAQKV
+1237 
-1243 VNDFAGD
+1243 
-1250 ESKSKVTY
+1250 
-1258 EGVDLKVGGEGMIN
+1258 
-1272 YYNKIVPQVVN
+1272 
-1283 DVLKKVGGGKIESIQ
+1283 
-1298 VQTKDSLRGDQKFT
+1298 
-1312 YKPVANYPS
+1312 
-1321 MHTEEGVTY
+1321 
-1330 TVDDQDGNE
+1330 
-1339 VANGFATMDEARE
+1339 
-1352 WAKSHDPMLKTEQ
+1352 
-1365 PGFALTPEIRSA
+1365 
-1377 VMSGQTLF
+1377 

-1453 LMSDVSKMLEWHGLQ
+1453 LMGDVSKMLEWHGLQ

-1563 EQGRSMMPL
+1563 EHGRSMMPL

-1629 NVARRAEVMMDARRE
+1629 NVDRRAEVMMDARRE

-2095 LLTAQDNRKFS
+2095 LLTAQDNRRFTD
-2106 EIINQMVQSVEESSN
+2106 IINQMVQSIDENAN
-2121 NRHIDNRTRDTLG
+2121 NRQIDNRTRDTLG

-2556 AYQKALADPALMDVE
+2556 AYQKALADPALMDAE

-2707 ITGTKMFDTAYGG
+2707 LTGTKMFDTAYGG

>member
-57 SARAHPE
+57 AARAHPE
-64 EVRRQATMLTTNF
+64 EVRRQATMLTTDF
-77 DQIADQYPNTARFLA
+77 DNIANQYPNTARFLA
-92 KQENANIAHDDVSN
+92 KQENANIAHDDVPN

-113 LGALKDLKGDAI
+113 LGALNDLKGDAI

-130 ASRGAAGV
+130 ASRGAAGI

-144 LAAPL
+144 LAAPV
-149 LDPLAGTILPENPL
+149 LDPLDGTILPENPF

-247 SAVYGAS
+247 SAVYSAS

-309 INPNKHFSD
+309 INPDKPFSD

-366 QSAELL
+366 YSADLL
-372 TQLNTLATASKL
+372 NQLNTLATASKL

-482 QVEAQ
+482 QIEAQ

-574 ADTATGDQVLQQ
+574 ADTVAGDQVLQQ

-599 KGKAAQA
+599 KGKAAEA
-606 VAQLKKAKS
+606 VAHLKKAKS
-615 GEAIGVLNHPEIG
+615 GEAIGALNHPEIG

-634 GEEGDAKNDYAGGYG
+634 GEEGNAKNDYAGGYG

-823 NGVQLSEVML
+823 NGVQLNEKLLGDSRSES
-833 GETAAINYDSKYAIP
+833 ERAQAAIAQYAESRGYTFDDRGP
-848 EVMSVLENDQGNA
+848 EGYSYL
-861 EDGAALALVN
+861 
-871 DYAAYQALNEQFPE
+871 
-885 LFDEENE
+885 
-892 DNWQDIVIDDIFP
+892 IDDETGDTIAEGEAQHIAMDLGLRLE
-905 NKEAYT
+905 KEGI
-911 PTKYGKWT
+911 TKYGKWT
-919 LPGGSNYRE
+919 LPGGENYKE

-934 PKTSGKSI
+934 EQGGVTYTNENVTAIEPQKALTSEEEAEYKTLMSKDIFEMTDAEVKRMGDLGSI
-942 VSFKSSEDTENF
+942 YTKIASDPDRFW
-954 LTDMSMSGYEDLE
+954 Y
-967 YGRVND
+967 
-973 GDTVEFNAAIP
+973 FNAPEQVFQIP
-984 SNIIQIIR
+984 KSKYKTEAEAKAYILREKQPEADPKSNY
-992 NNDGDILAGKEEAGS
+992 K
-1007 TFGSSHWE
+1007 SSHWDDL
-1015 QQNILAHI
+1015 NVLAHI

-1052 SGYIQ
+1052 KGYRGDMSI
-1057 EITPFRE
+1057 E
-1064 AYEKAAQASHDYF
+1064 QARQ
-1077 KEMYVAHGVFGKDS
+1077 KM
-1091 EKLKELDKLSDGAK
+1091 LDNGY
-1105 SLVMET
+1105 
-1111 LLKEMS
+1111 S
-1117 PEETS
+1117 PESVANSSDEDIVKMMT
-1122 QYEKL
+1122 QYG
-1127 FNQTKDTLNAYTKAK
+1127 
-1142 RAAVPDAPLK
+1142 VPNAPLK

-1180 NGEQS
+1180 NGEQ
-1185 AERYDLSKQVDQVSV
+1185 AADRFDLSKEINNLDIERDVDDSGAVKSFKLTAYDQEANQVI
-1200 DKNKDGTYLV
+1200 NKTLFNL
-1210 HAKVT
+1210 
-1215 GSTGAITNSAKTEN
+1215 I
-1229 DLSEIIGK
+1229 DLEDHVGK
-1237 ELAQKV
+1237 DLASKIKD
-1243 VNDFAGD
+1243 DFANNREHFHSYSGL
-1250 ESKSKVTY
+1250 
-1258 EGVDLKVGGEGMIN
+1258 DLKVGGEGMEGF
-1272 YYNKIVPQVVN
+1272 YDKILPKVVN
-1283 DVLKKVGGGKIESIQ
+1283 DVLKKVGGGKIEPIQ

-1658 NRMDKDQKIVPD
+1658 NRIEKDQKIVPD
-1670 ALPKSDKDTVTP
+1670 SLPKSDKDTVTP

-1702 DTLMGLDPKMKSPM
+1702 DALMGLDPKMKSPM

-1869 LERYG
+1869 LQRYG

-2121 NRHIDNRTRDTLG
+2121 NRQIDNRTRDTLG

-2169 YLIRSMNQAGDHEAT
+2169 YLIRSMNTAGDHEAT

-2503 EFMRNRAR
+2503 EFMRNRGR

-2556 AYQKALADPALMDVE
+2556 AYQKALADPALMDAE

-2740 DLDRAL
+2740 ELDRAL

-2769 DGVIALSEG
+2769 DGVIALAEG

-2790 SKQ
+2790 QKQ